1 LKSTPDDGT
10 IAQPTTITTTGLH
23 PSTSVLWALALAP
36 NARISVTFSTFLAY
50 LLGTTT
56 EITLIV
62 EEKEGDMFEEP
73 IICFESLIFVV
84 FESLHY
90 ITPQIP
96 QDSLRLFFCLVVD
109 VFSFVL
115 LTISF
120 FCFLEGIEESNE
132 S

>member
-1 LKSTPDDGT
+1 M
-10 IAQPTTITTTGLH
+10 
-23 PSTSVLWALALAP
+23 
-36 NARISVTFSTFLAY
+36 
-50 LLGTTT
+50 
-56 EITLIV
+56 
-62 EEKEGDMFEEP
+62 EEREGDMFEEP
-73 IICFESLIFVV
+73 IICFGSLISVV
-84 FESLHY
+84 LELLHY
-90 ITPQIP
+90 NITPQIP